1 MKGRILVVDDEAVA
15 RITLL
20 KILQLEGYEVMA
32 VSSGQEAL
40 NELAKNSYD
49 VMILDLKMPGMT
61 GMEVLR
67 KLIDAKLDTRVIFLT
82 AYGSMD
88 TALQAL
94 RYRVQDYLLKPISP
108 GDILRS
114 VRKAILDTTNHQLGG
129 EPGTDT
135 TVQHNGQY
143 QIGGEI
149 NIDCR
154 RRTISSHLHVVQL
167 TPTEARVME
176 ILLDDIGHVVSHSD
190 LVWRV
195 QGYRISALDAAKILR
210 PVMSRLRNK
219 LADIPGAENWI
230 QNVRGSGYVFEKN
243 PIEK

>member
-40 NELAKNSYD
+40 DELSKNVYD
-49 VMILDLKMPGMT
+49 VMVLDLKMPGMT
-61 GMEVLR
+61 GMDVLR
-67 KLIDAKLDTRVIFLT
+67 KVIDAKLETRVIFLT

-114 VRKAILDTTNHQLGG
+114 VRKAMFEKTTSPVKTEQVVNMPVNR
-129 EPGTDT
+129 E
-135 TVQHNGQY
+135 GQY
-143 QIGGEI
+143 QIGEEI
-149 NIDCR
+149 RIDCR
-154 RRTISSHLHVVQL
+154 RRVVTSKTQSIQL

-176 ILLDDIGHVVSHSD
+176 ILLDEVGHVVSHSD
-190 LVWRV
+190 LVWRI
-195 QGYRISALDAAKILR
+195 QGYRVSAMDAAKILR

-219 LADIPGAENWI
+219 LADIPGAEDWI
-230 QNVRGSGYVFEKN
+230 QNVRGSGYVFEKT
-243 PIEK
+243 IIDD

>member
-1 MKGRILVVDDEAVA
+1 MKGRIIVVDDEAVA

-40 NELAKNSYD
+40 NELSKNLYD
-49 VMILDLKMPGMT
+49 VMILDLKMPGLT
-61 GMEVLR
+61 GMDVLR
-67 KLIDAKLDTRVIFLT
+67 KVIDAKLDTRVIFLT

-114 VRKAILDTTNHQLGG
+114 VRKAMADKSRLAGQDQSLETTIHRDGN
-129 EPGTDT
+129 
-135 TVQHNGQY
+135 Y
-143 QIGGEI
+143 QIHAEVTV
-149 NIDCR
+149 DCR
-154 RRTISSHLHVVQL
+154 RRVVTAKAQTVQL

-176 ILLDDIGHVVSHSD
+176 VLLDDIGHVVSHSD
-190 LVWRV
+190 LVWRI
-195 QGYRISALDAAKILR
+195 QGYRVSAMEAAKILR

-219 LADIPGAENWI
+219 LAEIPGAEAWI
-230 QNVRGSGYVFEKN
+230 HNIRGSGYVFELN
-243 PIEK
+243 SQTED